1 MDSCDDTAVR
11 AAAMTYARSNIKR
24 DTRPD
29 AGDKFVRVQ
38 EEFHNDSPGH
48 WRRNYDHAHTSP
60 GWFAVVGTG
69 LPRADAR
76 AARGEGVGG

>member
-38 EEFHNDSPGH
+38 EEFHK
-48 WRRNYDHAHTSP
+48 Y
-60 GWFAVVGTG
+60 
-69 LPRADAR
+69 LE
-76 AARGEGVGG
+76 ARGIDATLANYIAEVHVDKEQREYTRWLENVANFVK